1 MYDNSNLTEESF
13 KEELST
19 SVNDAEVVEL
29 VKGQSIGAA
38 MCSKQ
43 EVSPSFATSMSR
55 LLEQITNE
63 IKRYNINMLE
73 ATRTIEE
80 LSQVNFN
87 VTALICKVKAL
98 EEEVNKLK
106 D

>member
-1 MYDNSNLTEESF
+1 MKL
-13 KEELST
+13 
-19 SVNDAEVVEL
+19 
-29 VKGQSIGAA
+29 
-38 MCSKQ
+38 
-43 EVSPSFATSMSR
+43 
-55 LLEQITNE
+55 
-63 IKRYNINMLE
+63 KRYNINMVE

-87 VTALICKVKAL
+87 VTALIHKVKAL